1 MSNLSFDLHGKVAL
15 VTGAGTGIG
24 QAISVGFAKA
34 GAKIVAHYRRNIEK
48 TSKALDRIGLEYIT
62 IRYDFAEERPD
73 NLSKVVQEA
82 IGAFGRLDILV
93 NNAGTIRV
101 ASALEQTEEDWEA
114 VLNVN
119 LKAAFFLSQG
129 LARHLLERGQ
139 AGKIIN
145 IVSLWSFQGG
155 TDVVSYTA
163 SKSALAG
170 TTKALSNEWAIHGIN
185 VNAIAPGFIRTEN
198 TRPLWSDE
206 KANEWLMSRIPAGR
220 WGQPE
225 DVVGAAIFL
234 ASSASDYVHGVVL
247 PVDGGWLGR

>member
-1 MSNLSFDLHGKVAL
+1 MSISTFDLHGKVAL
-15 VTGAGTGIG
+15 ITGAGTGIG
-24 QAISVGFAKA
+24 QAIAVGFAKA
-34 GAKIVAHYRRNIEK
+34 GARIVAHYRQDIEK
-48 TSKALDRIGLEYIT
+48 TSMALDRIGVDYVT
-62 IRYDFAEERPD
+62 IRHDFSEASPD
-73 NLSKVVQEA
+73 DLSKVVREA
-82 IGAFGRLDILV
+82 IDAFGRLDTLV

-129 LARHLLERGQ
+129 LARHLLEKGQ

-170 TTKALSNEWAIHGIN
+170 VTKALSNEWGIHDIN
-185 VNAIAPGFIRTEN
+185 VNAIAPGFIKTEN

-220 WGQPE
+220 WGQPG
-225 DVVGAAIFL
+225 DVVGAGIFL